1 MSSEVLSLKNWTE
14 LPLLL
19 KNWESPQMKLN
30 KTERKIL
37 VYNKMKQ
44 KGLTYEQACKELQK
58 EIEHLKDLTQKK
70 REQKK
75 QNGQTKI

>member
-1 MSSEVLSLKNWTE
+1 
-14 LPLLL
+14 
-19 KNWESPQMKLN
+19 MKLN

>member
-1 MSSEVLSLKNWTE
+1 
-14 LPLLL
+14 
-19 KNWESPQMKLN
+19 MKFN
-30 KTERKIL
+30 RTERKIL

-75 QNGQTKI
+75 QNGQQKNNN

>member
-1 MSSEVLSLKNWTE
+1 
-14 LPLLL
+14 
-19 KNWESPQMKLN
+19 MKLN

-44 KGLTYEQACKELQK
+44 KGLSYEQACKEVEFELN
-58 EIEHLKDLTQKK
+58 HLKELTQKK
-70 REQKK
+70 REEKK